1 MVADGHQVDQHS
13 EMGVK
18 GIRVRTQY
26 GVQVA
31 GGVSGARGRGKGAGG
46 AGTPLRKFFIRAS
59 LSHSAFVPFLQC
71 LVVTVDTL
79 CLYCWCIFFPVTSFV
94 SFSPIWFLF
103 LVWFI

>member
-1 MVADGHQVDQHS
+1 MVADGHQVDQHD
-13 EMGVK
+13 EMGVV

-26 GVQVA
+26 GVRA
-31 GGVSGARGRGKGAGG
+31 DGGASLGEGRGKGAGG

-59 LSHSAFVPFLQC
+59 LSHSLFFLFPQC

-94 SFSPIWFLF
+94 SFSPIVFLF